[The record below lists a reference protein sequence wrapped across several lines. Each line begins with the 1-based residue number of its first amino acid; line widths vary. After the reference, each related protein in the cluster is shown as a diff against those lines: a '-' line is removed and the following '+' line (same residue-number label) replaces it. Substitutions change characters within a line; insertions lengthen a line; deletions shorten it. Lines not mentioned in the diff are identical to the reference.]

1 MTANNI
7 ENDFKSLREE
17 MTQIRGD
24 LSDLARILRTLVGH
38 GEEEVHARL
47 HDAAEKVNARA
58 RDATRNLAAE
68 IEERPLS
75 SAVVAFAA
83 GIALG
88 TLLRSRN

>member
-1 MTANNI
+1 MTADI
-7 ENDFKSLREE
+7 DNDLKSLREE

-24 LSDLARILRTLVGH
+24 MNELGRILRTLVGH
-38 GEEEVHARL
+38 GGEELNSRL
-47 HDAAEKVNARA
+47 RGAAEKINTRAHNATESVA
-58 RDATRNLAAE
+58 RE

-88 TLLRSRN
+88 VLLRSRD